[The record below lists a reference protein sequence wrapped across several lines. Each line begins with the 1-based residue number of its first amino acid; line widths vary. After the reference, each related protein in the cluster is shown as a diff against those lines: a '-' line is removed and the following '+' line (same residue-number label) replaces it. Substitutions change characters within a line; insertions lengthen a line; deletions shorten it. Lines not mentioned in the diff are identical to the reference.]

1 MKIRRLPLLR
11 FYDLRRADTGYGT
24 HVSAIT
30 GLMGEDIIL
39 GLLEHFLK
47 NQKGYDETQLLSYRC
62 VPGTASG
69 ARLDAWL
76 WAKRKAKC
84 ELFQIEIKNWCA
96 NSIGGVP
103 VPLELPSKEIQPIA
117 EHNFTHYF
125 RNENNAKKVLKVL
138 LPMRPPQG
146 YEQLS
151 ITPLVALWAPVAHT
165 KSLKPYFSVKNWHI
179 NQERFPTFDV
189 FSSSIYLRSLSVD
202 QIDIGLPRLIDR
214 LNYIHEIIEMKA
226 KH

>member
-1 MKIRRLPLLR
+1 MKIHRLPLLR

-39 GLLEHFLK
+39 GLLEHFLQ
-47 NQKGYDETQLLSYRC
+47 NRKGYETQLLSYRC

-76 WAKRKAKC
+76 LAKRETKS

-96 NSIGGVP
+96 SSIGGIP
-103 VPLELPSKEIQPIA
+103 VPLELPPEEVHPIA
-117 EHNFTHYF
+117 ERNFTHYF
-125 RNENNAKKVLKVL
+125 RNENNAKKILKVL
-138 LPMRPPQG
+138 FPMRPPQG

-165 KSLKPYFSVKNWHI
+165 KSLDSYFSVKNWHF
-179 NQERFPTFDV
+179 NQERFPEFHV
-189 FSSSIYLRSLSVD
+189 FSSSIYLRSLSAD

-214 LNYIHEIIEMKA
+214 LAHIHEIVEMKTER
-226 KH
+226 